1 MKDPYDVVK
10 RHYVTE
16 KAKMLEGLSLGGGEG
31 KKKGSYCKDPKYTF
45 VVAGNATKPMIAEAI
60 EAIYANKG
68 VKVKKVNTVCVKP
81 QPTRILRAQPTRM
94 LRGRKRG
101 RTAGFKKAIVTFVD
115 GHSIG

>member
-81 QPTRILRAQPTRM
+81 QPTRM

-115 GHSIG
+115 GRSIG

>member
-31 KKKGSYCKDPKYTF
+31 KKKGSFCKDPKYTF
-45 VVAGNATKPMIAEAI
+45 VVAGDATKPMIAEAI
-60 EAIYANKG
+60 EAIYSNKG

-81 QPTRILRAQPTRM
+81 QPTRIF
-94 LRGRKRG
+94 RGKRKG

-115 GHSIG
+115 GRSIG

>member
-16 KAKMLEGLSLGGGEG
+16 KAKMLEGLSLGDGEG
-31 KKKGSYCKDPKYTF
+31 KKKGGFCKDPKYTF
-45 VVAGNATKPMIAEAI
+45 IVAGDATKPMIAEAI
-60 EAIYANKG
+60 EAIYSAKG
-68 VKVKKVNTVCVKP
+68 VKVKKVNTMCVKP
-81 QPTRILRAQPTRM
+81 QPTRIF
-94 LRGRKRG
+94 RGRRKG

>member
-31 KKKGSYCKDPKYTF
+31 KKKGSFCKDPKYTF

-81 QPTRILRAQPTRM
+81 QPTRM
-94 LRGRKRG
+94 LRGRK
-101 RTAGFKKAIVTFVD
+101 
-115 GHSIG
+115 

>member
-31 KKKGSYCKDPKYTF
+31 KKKGSFCKDPKYTF

-81 QPTRILRAQPTRM
+81 QPTRM
-94 LRGRKRG
+94 LRGIKRG

>member
-31 KKKGSYCKDPKYTF
+31 KKKGSFCKDPKYTF

-81 QPTRILRAQPTRM
+81 KPTRM

>member
-81 QPTRILRAQPTRM
+81 QPTRIS
-94 LRGRKRG
+94 RGRKRG
-101 RTAGFKKAIVTFVD
+101 RTAGFKKAIVTFID

>member
-16 KAKMLEGLSLGGGEG
+16 KAKMLEGLSLGDGEG
-31 KKKGSYCKDPKYTF
+31 KKKGSFCKDPKYTF
-45 VVAGNATKPMIAEAI
+45 IVAGDATKPMIAEAI
-60 EAIYANKG
+60 EAIYSAKG
-68 VKVKKVNTVCVKP
+68 VKVKKVNTMCVKL
-81 QPTRILRAQPTRM
+81 QPTRIF
-94 LRGRKRG
+94 RGRRKG